1 MPEYVRVKDKQT
13 GHEMSLPVGT
23 FDEADAEVLKK
34 PATDPGGE
42 PLPVKYKTTV
52 DQAAE
57 NKSGQAATQ
66 KEK

>member
-1 MPEYVRVKDKQT
+1 MFVRVKDKAT
-13 GHEMSLPVGT
+13 GHELSLPEGS
-23 FDEADAEVLKK
+23 FDPEAVDVLDR

-57 NKSGQAATQ
+57 TKSGRAASV